1 MPRSP
6 PTERQVA
13 DLIRKLQRGN
23 HDLEAEIVER
33 IWDELKGFR
42 DRQAVTM
49 QLHNLEDS
57 EYG

>member
-1 MPRSP
+1 MARPP
-6 PTERQVA
+6 PTERQVT
-13 DLIRKLQRGN
+13 DLVRKLQRGG
-23 HDLEAEIVER
+23 HDVEAETVER

-49 QLHNLEDS
+49 QLHNLEG